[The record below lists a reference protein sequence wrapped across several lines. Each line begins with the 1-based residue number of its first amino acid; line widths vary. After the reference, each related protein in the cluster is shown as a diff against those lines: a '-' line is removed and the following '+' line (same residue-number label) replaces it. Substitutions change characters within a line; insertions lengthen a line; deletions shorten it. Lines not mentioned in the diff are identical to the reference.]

1 MKTKS
6 PLITLSLT
14 LIFCSVFNT
23 FSAQTYSTFHED
35 VAPIIYNNCTECH
48 RPGGLGPMSLITYND
63 VFVYGEYI
71 EMVTASGFMPPWI
84 PDPNYRH
91 FRGERVLSTGDKLV
105 LSDWVAGGKQEGNP
119 AANPGVP
126 TFTNESVLG
135 VPDLVLPMPEPWV
148 QAGDMTDQYQIFL
161 IPTGVTSTTYVRAIE
176 VIAGNSAIT
185 HHSIIGYSNDP
196 AVIADALALDADSP
210 EPGYVGFGGFGVI
223 LEDNL
228 FGGWVPGSPPI
239 EFPDGIGKVLEPGS
253 YLFMQMH
260 YGPTPVEETDLTTIN
275 IFTADVPVTRV
286 VGVATLSPFSFSE
299 PFIIPADQVI
309 SFHATL
315 DIPVDVSLV
324 SITPHM
330 HLLGKS
336 WMVYATSS
344 DNQDTI
350 PLISIPQWDFHW
362 QGMFTFPALLKI
374 PGGYT
379 IHAIGE
385 YDNTTNNID
394 NPFSPPETM
403 TWGEFTTEE
412 MFIVFA
418 QFVFYQEGDENLTFG
433 GGTNNCDPAALQSAY
448 DSGYSD
454 GVDSVVCPEVCPG
467 DINSDGFLTAIDL
480 LGFLAN
486 FGSVC
491 P

>member
-1 MKTKS
+1 
-6 PLITLSLT
+6 
-14 LIFCSVFNT
+14 
-23 FSAQTYSTFHED
+23 
-35 VAPIIYNNCTECH
+35 
-48 RPGGLGPMSLITYND
+48 
-63 VFVYGEYI
+63 
-71 EMVTASGFMPPWI
+71 
-84 PDPNYRH
+84 
-91 FRGERVLSTGDKLV
+91 
-105 LSDWVAGGKQEGNP
+105 
-119 AANPGVP
+119 
-126 TFTNESVLG
+126 
-135 VPDLVLPMPEPWV
+135 
-148 QAGDMTDQYQIFL
+148 
-161 IPTGVTSTTYVRAIE
+161 
-176 VIAGNSAIT
+176 
-185 HHSIIGYSNDP
+185 
-196 AVIADALALDADSP
+196 
-210 EPGYVGFGGFGVI
+210 
-223 LEDNL
+223 
-228 FGGWVPGSPPI
+228 
-239 EFPDGIGKVLEPGS
+239 
-253 YLFMQMH
+253 
-260 YGPTPVEETDLTTIN
+260 
-275 IFTADVPVTRV
+275 
-286 VGVATLSPFSFSE
+286 
-299 PFIIPADQVI
+299 
-309 SFHATL
+309 
-315 DIPVDVSLV
+315 
-324 SITPHM
+324 M

>member
-1 MKTKS
+1 MNFKFLVL
-6 PLITLSLT
+6 LIAVALSL
-14 LIFCSVFNT
+14 NT
-23 FSAQTYSTFHED
+23 NVLAQTPTFHLD
-35 VAPIIYNNCTECH
+35 IAPIIYNNCTQCH
-48 RPGGLGPMSLITYND
+48 RVGEIGPMPLTTYTE
-63 VFVYGEYI
+63 VSSYGSFIEY
-71 EMVTASGFMPPWI
+71 VTASGYMPPWT
-84 PDPNYRH
+84 PDHNYTTLV
-91 FRGERVLSTGDKLV
+91 GERVLSPEDIQAIA
-105 LSDWVAGGKQEGNP
+105 DWVLGGMLEGDI
-119 AANPGVP
+119 ADNPGLPDFP
-126 TFTNESVLG
+126 TGSQIGE
-135 VPDLVLPMPEPWV
+135 PDLVLSMPEPYV
-148 QAGDMTDQYQIFL
+148 HGGDLEEQYQVFI
-161 IPTGVTSTTYVRAIE
+161 IPTEITETKEIRAVE
-176 VIAGNSAIT
+176 LRPGNFNIA
-185 HHSIIGYSNDP
+185 HHGLIGYTNNPTSISQAASLDAYDP
-196 AVIADALALDADSP
+196 A
-210 EPGYVGFGGFGVI
+210 PGYESFGDYGVDV
-223 LEDNL
+223 EEYL
-228 FGGWVPGSPPI
+228 FGGWVPGTPAMVYPPS
-239 EFPDGIGKVLEPGS
+239 IGMFMEPGS
-253 YLFMQMH
+253 QLLLQMH

-344 DNQDTI
+344 DDQDTI